1 MRSDLVQVQ
10 VNREV
15 YEADHRVYLERKE
28 CGRIALMHDGALNG
42 VFDDLETANIAG
54 YDQFGEGKFSL
65 IEIGFDFAD
74 FGAMNPYVG

>member
-1 MRSDLVQVQ
+1 
-10 VNREV
+10 
-15 YEADHRVYLERKE
+15 
-28 CGRIALMHDGALNG
+28 MHDGALNG